1 MAKKDKTRK
10 LTKAEQKRKEFFE
23 TESEKLVAQ
32 GYERK
37 DLTFGVVAANVWAIV
52 AALPFV
58 VPFLLA
64 YRVMW
69 RKEWTELPRW
79 GYLVGFLL
87 IIALI
92 VGHELIHGAVFACF
106 TKEGFRS
113 VAFGVI
119 WSMLTPYCT
128 CRESLKRKHYM
139 LAMLA
144 PTVVLGILPAAVALA
159 IGSQWFMC
167 LGILMILGGGGDI
180 MCAVKLATYRTTGK
194 ECLFFDHP
202 YEVGLA
208 VFERTENKRN

>member
-1 MAKKDKTRK
+1 MEENTRE
-10 LTKAEQKRKEFFE
+10 LTVAEQQRKEYFE
-23 TESEKLVAQ
+23 AESEKLVAQ

-37 DLTFGVVAANVWAIV
+37 DLTFGVVEANVWAIV
-52 AALPFV
+52 VTLPLIL
-58 VPFLLA
+58 PFLLA
-64 YRVMW
+64 YYVIW
-69 RKEWTELPRW
+69 GKEWTMLPWW
-79 GYLVGFLL
+79 GYFVGLILL
-87 IIALI
+87 TAFI

-106 TKEGFRS
+106 AKDGFRS

-139 LAMLA
+139 LAILA

-159 IGSQWFMC
+159 IGSKWILY
-167 LGILMILGGGGDI
+167 LGVLMILGGGGDI
-180 MCAVKLATYRTTGK
+180 MCAIKLATYRTKGK

-208 VFERTENKRN
+208 VFERPKAE

>member
-1 MAKKDKTRK
+1 MAKKDTTRE
-10 LTKAEQKRKEFFE
+10 LTKAEQQRKEYFE
-23 TESEKLVAQ
+23 AESEKLVAD

-37 DLTFGVVAANVWAIV
+37 NLTFGVVEANVWAIV
-52 AALPFV
+52 VTLPLII
-58 VPFLLA
+58 PFLLA

-69 RKEWTELPRW
+69 GEEWTVLPWW
-79 GYLVGFLL
+79 GYLLGSFLVVVF
-87 IIALI
+87 I
-92 VGHELIHGAVFACF
+92 VAHELIHGAVFACF
-106 TKEGFRS
+106 AKDGFRA

-139 LAMLA
+139 LAILA

-159 IGSQWFMC
+159 IGSRWILY

-180 MCAVKLATYRTTGK
+180 MCAIKLATYRTKGK
-194 ECLFFDHP
+194 DCLFFDHP

-208 VFERTENKRN
+208 VFERPKA

>member
-1 MAKKDKTRK
+1 MEENTRE
-10 LTKAEQKRKEFFE
+10 LTVAEQQRKEYFE
-23 TESEKLVAQ
+23 AESEKLVAQ

-37 DLTFGVVAANVWAIV
+37 DLTFGVVEANVWAV
-52 AALPFV
+52 VVTLPLIL
-58 VPFLLA
+58 PFLLA
-64 YRVMW
+64 YYVMW
-69 RKEWTELPRW
+69 GKEWTMLPWW
-79 GYLVGFLL
+79 GYFVGLILL
-87 IIALI
+87 TAFI

-106 TKEGFRS
+106 AKDGFRS

-139 LAMLA
+139 LAILA

-159 IGSQWFMC
+159 IGSKWILY
-167 LGILMILGGGGDI
+167 LGVLMILGGGGDI
-180 MCAVKLATYRTTGK
+180 MCAIKLATYRTKGK

-208 VFERTENKRN
+208 VFERAKAE

>member
-1 MAKKDKTRK
+1 MAKKETTRV
-10 LTKAEQKRKEFFE
+10 LTKAEQQRKEFFE
-23 TESEKLVAQ
+23 AESEKLVTQ

-37 DLTFGVVAANVWAIV
+37 DLTFGVVEANVWAIV
-52 AALPFV
+52 VTLPLIL
-58 VPFLLA
+58 PFLLA
-64 YRVMW
+64 YHVMW
-69 RKEWTELPRW
+69 GKDRTMLPWW
-79 GYLVGFLL
+79 GYLLGSFLIL
-87 IIALI
+87 VFI
-92 VGHELIHGAVFACF
+92 VAHELIHGAVFACF
-106 TKEGFRS
+106 AKDGFRS

-139 LAMLA
+139 LAILA

-159 IGSQWFMC
+159 IGSRWILY

-180 MCAVKLATYRTTGK
+180 MCAIKLATYRTKGK

-208 VFERTENKRN
+208 VFERPAK

>member
-1 MAKKDKTRK
+1 MAKKDNTRE
-10 LTKAEQKRKEFFE
+10 LTQAEQQRKEYFE
-23 TESEKLVAQ
+23 AESERLVAQ

-37 DLTFGVVAANVWAIV
+37 DVTFGVVEANVWAIV
-52 AALPFV
+52 VTLPLIL
-58 VPFLLA
+58 PFLLA
-64 YRVMW
+64 YYVMW
-69 RKEWTELPRW
+69 GKEWTVLPWW
-79 GYLVGFLL
+79 GYFVGLVLL
-87 IIALI
+87 TAFI

-106 TKEGFRS
+106 AKDGFRS

-139 LAMLA
+139 LAILA

-159 IGSQWFMC
+159 VGSKWILY
-167 LGILMILGGGGDI
+167 LGVLMILGGGGDI
-180 MCAVKLATYRTTGK
+180 MCAIKLATYRTKGK

-208 VFERTENKRN
+208 VFERAKAE

>member
-1 MAKKDKTRK
+1 MEKKVKTRE
-10 LTKAEQKRKEFFE
+10 LTKAEKQRKEFFE
-23 TESEKLVAQ
+23 AESEKLVAQ
-32 GYERK
+32 GYERN
-37 DLTFGVVAANVWAIV
+37 DLTFGVVEANVWAIV
-52 AALPFV
+52 VTLPLII
-58 VPFLLA
+58 PFLLA

-69 RKEWTELPRW
+69 GKEWTVLPWW
-79 GYLVGFLL
+79 GYFVGMLFF
-87 IIALI
+87 IAFI
-92 VGHELIHGAVFACF
+92 VVHELIHGAVFACF
-106 TKEGFRS
+106 AKDGVRS

-139 LAMLA
+139 LAILA

-159 IGSQWFMC
+159 IGSRWILY

-180 MCAVKLATYRTTGK
+180 MCAIKLGTYRTKGK

-208 VFERTENKRN
+208 VFERLKES

>member
-1 MAKKDKTRK
+1 MAKKDNTRE
-10 LTKAEQKRKEFFE
+10 LTQAEQQRKEYFE
-23 TESEKLVAQ
+23 AESERLVAQ

-37 DLTFGVVAANVWAIV
+37 DVTFGVVEANVWAIV
-52 AALPFV
+52 VTLPLIL
-58 VPFLLA
+58 PFLLA
-64 YRVMW
+64 YYVMW
-69 RKEWTELPRW
+69 GKEWTMLPWW
-79 GYLVGFLL
+79 GYFVGLVLL
-87 IIALI
+87 TAFI

-106 TKEGFRS
+106 AKDGFRS

-139 LAMLA
+139 LAILA

-159 IGSQWFMC
+159 VGSKWILY
-167 LGILMILGGGGDI
+167 LGVLMILGGGGDI
-180 MCAVKLATYRTTGK
+180 MCAIKLATYRTKGK

-208 VFERTENKRN
+208 VFERAKAE

>member
-1 MAKKDKTRK
+1 MAKKDKTRE
-10 LTKAEQKRKEFFE
+10 LTKAEQQRKEFFE
-23 TESEKLVAQ
+23 AESEKLVAQ

-37 DLTFGVVAANVWAIV
+37 DLTFSAVAANTWALV
-52 AALPFV
+52 VALPFI
-58 VPFLLA
+58 VPFMLA

-69 RKEWTELPRW
+69 GGERSVLPWW
-79 GYLVGFLL
+79 GYLVGAFLVVTF
-87 IIALI
+87 I
-92 VGHELIHGAVFACF
+92 VVHELIHGAVFACF
-106 TKEGFRS
+106 AKDGFRA

-139 LAMLA
+139 LAILA
-144 PTVVLGILPAAVALA
+144 PTAVLGIVPAAVALA
-159 IGSQWFMC
+159 IGSHWIMC

-180 MCAVKLATYRTTGK
+180 MCAIKLATYRTKGK

-208 VFERTENKRN
+208 VFERPVK